1 MWENVGESERAGRE
15 RGAPPRASQT
25 RDPRRARAVATG
37 ERALPVREP
46 MSFARSSL
54 DLSLV
59 DVHAEPPAA
68 DGAARLDLVTDRGT
82 IGGRLHGAST
92 DGLAGNVAVLWVFGA
107 GGGFH
112 GPAGGLYDRLG
123 ACLAAGGVASLQLAY
138 RRPADLAEC
147 VLDVLV
153 ALAHLADRGRSRVV
167 LVGHSFG
174 GAVAITA
181 GAASDAVIAV
191 AALSSQS
198 AGTGAVPAVSPR
210 PLFVAHGEGDEV
222 LPDRCSRDIY
232 ARALEPKRLVL
243 YPGCRHGLDGC
254 RDALDRDLMAWLRG
268 VTGLEPASAAA

>member
-1 MWENVGESERAGRE
+1 MSGTDPSSSFR
-15 RGAPPRASQT
+15 RAS
-25 RDPRRARAVATG
+25 V
-37 ERALPVREP
+37 
-46 MSFARSSL
+46 
-54 DLSLV
+54 DLGLV
-59 DVHAEPPAA
+59 EVHAAARAA

-82 IGGRLHGAST
+82 IGGRLH
-92 DGLAGNVAVLWVFGA
+92 DGPADGPARDAAVLWVFGS
-107 GGGFH
+107 GGGLH

-123 ACLAAGGVASLQLAY
+123 ARMAAEGVTSLQVAY

-174 GAVAITA
+174 GAVVITA

-210 PLFVAHGEGDEV
+210 PLFVAHGEADEV

-232 ARALEPKRLVL
+232 ARALGPKRLVL
-243 YPGCRHGLDGC
+243 YPGCRHGLDAC
-254 RDALDRDLMAWLRG
+254 RDALDRDLMAWLRE
-268 VTGLEPASAAA
+268 VTGLAPASVAA